1 MYFHTQE
8 QGMFFMSL
16 GRVPLTYP
24 FTRDFGGIQS
34 GRRNTLDLANTLLSS
49 GEVKNVFFNVE
60 ENEAVVE
67 DTMLILL
74 QCKQRSLTSGMD
86 RGDDAYQQVSF
97 SRQGEEDRREVVC
110 PFKVIVVDIAK
121 LLIKMFVGN
130 FDYVDK
136 EDSEFRQVV
145 DITLPNT
152 QFEDMILYKT
162 FYTRK
167 FGIIG

>member
-1 MYFHTQE
+1 M
-8 QGMFFMSL
+8 
-16 GRVPLTYP
+16 
-24 FTRDFGGIQS
+24 
-34 GRRNTLDLANTLLSS
+34 DLANSLLSS

-60 ENEAVVE
+60 ENEAVIE

-74 QCKQRSLTSGMD
+74 QCKQRSLTSGVD

-97 SRQGEEDRREVVC
+97 SRQEEDDRREVVC

-145 DITLPNT
+145 DIT
-152 QFEDMILYKT
+152 
-162 FYTRK
+162 
-167 FGIIG
+167 

>member
-1 MYFHTQE
+1 M
-8 QGMFFMSL
+8 
-16 GRVPLTYP
+16 
-24 FTRDFGGIQS
+24 
-34 GRRNTLDLANTLLSS
+34 DLANSLLSS

-60 ENEAVVE
+60 ENEAVIE

-86 RGDDAYQQVSF
+86 RGDDAFQQVSF
-97 SRQGEEDRREVVC
+97 SRQGEDDRREVVC

-152 QFEDMILYKT
+152 QFEEMILYKT